1 MSHRNLNY
9 FHRNRIV
16 YRRDPIND
24 IPTKVFNWGKFFEEG
39 TYECYHLFRSSAKIN
54 SYRSFKWHILVLWY
68 LNSSMDKK
76 EIVSLAKFIADKD
89 NGFISITLS
98 DETII
103 NLIDEVYKLDLDEP
117 PKNKMRKIIFNDY
130 SGLETSEKL
139 SIVGK
144 LIGRTRLAE
153 PPDIY
158 EAMLHIHDEAQK
170 ITVSKIARMLNVST
184 RTIYRNITEE
194 IRQEKILLN
203 EEV

>member
-9 FHRNRIV
+9 LNRNRIV

-24 IPTKVFNWGKFFEEG
+24 IPTKVFNWGKFYEEG

-68 LNSSMDKK
+68 LNPSMDKK
-76 EIVSLAKFIADKD
+76 EVVSLSKFIANKD
-89 NGFISITLS
+89 NGFISIQLS

-103 NLIDEVYKLDLDEP
+103 NLVDEVYELDLDEP

>member
-9 FHRNRIV
+9 LNRNRIV

-24 IPTKVFNWGKFFEEG
+24 IPTKVFNWGKFYEEG

-68 LNSSMDKK
+68 LNPNMDKK
-76 EIVSLAKFIADKD
+76 EVVSLAKFIANKD
-89 NGFISITLS
+89 NGFISIQLS

-103 NLIDEVYKLDLDEP
+103 NLVDEVYELDLDEP

>member
-9 FHRNRIV
+9 LNRNRIV

-68 LNSSMDKK
+68 LNPNMDKK
-76 EIVSLAKFIADKD
+76 EVVSLAKFIANKD
-89 NGFISITLS
+89 NGFISIQLS

-103 NLIDEVYKLDLDEP
+103 NLVDEVYELDLDEP

>member
-9 FHRNRIV
+9 LNRNRIV

-24 IPTKVFNWGKFFEEG
+24 IPTKVFNWGKFYEEG

-68 LNSSMDKK
+68 LNPSMDKK
-76 EIVSLAKFIADKD
+76 EVVSLAKFIANKD
-89 NGFISITLS
+89 NGFISIQLS

-103 NLIDEVYKLDLDEP
+103 NLVDEVYGLDLDEP

-170 ITVSKIARMLNVST
+170 ITVSKIARMLNVSN

>member
-9 FHRNRIV
+9 LNRNRIV

-24 IPTKVFNWGKFFEEG
+24 IPTKVFNWGKFYEEG

-68 LNSSMDKK
+68 LNPSMNKK
-76 EIVSLAKFIADKD
+76 EVVSLAKFIANKD
-89 NGFISITLS
+89 NGFISIQLS

-103 NLIDEVYKLDLDEP
+103 NLVDEVYELDLDEP

-144 LIGRTRLAE
+144 VIGRTRLAE

>member
-9 FHRNRIV
+9 LNRNRIV

-24 IPTKVFNWGKFFEEG
+24 IPTKVFNWGKFYEEG

-68 LNSSMDKK
+68 LNPSMDKK
-76 EIVSLAKFIADKD
+76 EIVSLAKFIANKD
-89 NGFISITLS
+89 NGFISIQLS

-103 NLIDEVYKLDLDEP
+103 NLVDEVYELDLDEP